1 MNALKALCEKFK
13 NMFTNDVK
21 TVKQWEETAQDAMKN
36 QAFPIYEGISS
47 LHAAKK
53 AEEPARAQERARPMP
68 PRQPQAVSPAQ
79 QFASPMSAPQP
90 TSPMATRS
98 RRGVERSSQETSL
111 AELMDMVRRQ
121 QQEVT

>member
-1 MNALKALCEKFK
+1 MNAFKALCEKFK

-21 TVKQWEETAQDAMKN
+21 SVKQWEETAQDAMRN

-53 AEEPARAQERARPMP
+53 AEEPARVQDRARPMA
-68 PRQPQAVSPAQ
+68 PRQPMQSPAQ
-79 QFASPMSAPQP
+79 QFS
-90 TSPMATRS
+90 SPMAAPTPMSPLPS
-98 RRGVERSSQETSL
+98 RQSSRTGRGSTQETSL

>member
-21 TVKQWEETAQDAMKN
+21 TVKQWEETAQDAMRN

-53 AEEPARAQERARPMP
+53 AEAPSPERARPMP
-68 PRQPQAVSPAQ
+68 QRQPQAVAPAQ
-79 QFASPMSAPQP
+79 QFASPLAAQQP
-90 TSPMATRS
+90 MSPMAARS